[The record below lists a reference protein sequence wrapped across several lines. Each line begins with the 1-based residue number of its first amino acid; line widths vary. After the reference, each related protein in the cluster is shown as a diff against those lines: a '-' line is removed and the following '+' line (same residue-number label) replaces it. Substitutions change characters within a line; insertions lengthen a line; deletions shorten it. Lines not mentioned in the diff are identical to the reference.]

1 MNWKEKLKISI
12 ARTLLE
18 FSDRLLGRNPDSF
31 DTFLSAKAKEEQTLT
46 QHILERRIEM
56 GLGEKSSEKESSEG
70 SWPLS

>member
-1 MNWKEKLKISI
+1 MRAKKRQNRQSKTKTAKPKAKSK
-12 ARTLLE
+12 AK
-18 FSDRLLGRNPDSF
+18 
-31 DTFLSAKAKEEQTLT
+31 AKAKEEQTLT